1 MSLLTVDND
10 ELGSKDH
17 PHPITPNKT
26 KDRTPGHYYMFKGGV
41 RCWGNGRWVRDKEKK
56 KEYNK
61 KYREN
66 NPEYNKEWRENN
78 PEYDKEYRENNKES
92 INEYKKEWRENNP
105 EYDKE
110 YRENN
115 KERLKEYK
123 KEWNENNKERLKEY
137 KKEWNENNKEYYKEY
152 HENNKERRNEYSKEY
167 HENNK
172 ERRNEY
178 SKERYRTD
186 PIFRLTCNVSSRALA
201 ALKSQGASK
210 NHRTMEYVGCSVAL
224 LYYHLEAQFE
234 PWMTWDNLG
243 VYDPDG
249 PRTWQIDHRRPCDSF
264 DLNDEDQQFMCFN
277 WTNLQPLCSKENV
290 VDKNNNFDPET
301 FQYKWMGR
309 EIGWVG
315 IPSYLMGK

>member
-1 MSLLTVDND
+1 MDTNMNTAP
-10 ELGSKDH
+10 LGSIEN
-17 PHPITPNKT
+17 PHPYKWGQ
-26 KDRTPGHYYMFKGGV
+26 KDRIKGHCYLNKSGELRYWNGKRLKNGNNSKEYYE
-41 RCWGNGRWVRDKEKK
+41 NNKEKIK
-56 KEYNK
+56 KNNK

-66 NPEYNKEWRENN
+66 NKEYYKEYNKEWRENN
-78 PEYDKEYRENNKES
+78 PEYDKEYRENNKER
-92 INEYKKEWRENNP
+92 INECK
-105 EYDKE
+105 
-110 YRENN
+110 
-115 KERLKEYK
+115 
-123 KEWNENNKERLKEY
+123 
-137 KKEWNENNKEYYKEY
+137 
-152 HENNKERRNEYSKEY
+152 
-167 HENNK
+167 
-172 ERRNEY
+172 
-178 SKERYRTD
+178 KERYRTD
-186 PIFRLTCNVSSRALA
+186 PIFRLTCTVKPRVLA

>member
-1 MSLLTVDND
+1 MSLLTVDNE
-10 ELGSKDH
+10 ELGSKEH

-26 KDRTPGHYYMFKGGV
+26 KDRTPGHYYMFKGKL

-56 KEYNK
+56 KESNK
-61 KYREN
+61 KWREN
-66 NPEYNKEWRENN
+66 NPEYN
-78 PEYDKEYRENNKES
+78 
-92 INEYKKEWRENNP
+92 KEWRENNP

-123 KEWNENNKERLKEY
+123 KEWNENNKE
-137 KKEWNENNKEYYKEY
+137 YY
-152 HENNKERRNEYSKEY
+152 KEY